1 MQHKRINSAGK
12 NALQKK
18 AKVLPIFKLA
28 YCYLWRKE
36 RWDAPP
42 IFMAVYKLALRR
54 APVPS
59 RLLAMCRK
67 KIFITSPSLKKKEGI
82 CKRYFVILGTVEIY
96 QQQKVNFLL
105 VSY

>member
-1 MQHKRINSAGK
+1 MAWQDA
-12 NALQKK
+12 
-18 AKVLPIFKLA
+18 VLPV
-28 YCYLWRKE
+28 
-36 RWDAPP
+36 WDVKTDAVMP